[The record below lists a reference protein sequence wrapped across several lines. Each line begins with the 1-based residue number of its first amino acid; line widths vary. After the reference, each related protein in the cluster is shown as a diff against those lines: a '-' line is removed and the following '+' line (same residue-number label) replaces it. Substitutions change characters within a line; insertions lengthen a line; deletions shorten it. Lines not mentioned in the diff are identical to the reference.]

1 MKSDQLTGGSRRL
14 RYIEQKDGDIDGA
27 AARIGWVAF
36 SPDGL
41 RAHYRGRTLTRAPG
55 EDVGAHAIQ
64 QGTLTLGGNYK
75 IE

>member
-14 RYIEQKDGDIDGA
+14 RYIDQKDGDIDGA

-41 RAHYRGRTLTRAPG
+41 RTHYRAGR
-55 EDVGAHAIQ
+55 
-64 QGTLTLGGNYK
+64 
-75 IE
+75 